1 MLIMLHFNFLFKCKK
16 TLSNIKYNKGIGD
29 KMDLEKKLLLDV
41 ECLNNGLPPMSNT
54 TRDVVKMI
62 RSVSSKEKRR
72 INRKIKKICKRRI
85 HQIMTSKKD
94 RSCSEKNRLKQQIL
108 DRLAFNR
115 DNGLFNNAF
124 MEKRIDF
131 VRTFFVESIRRK
143 R

>member
-1 MLIMLHFNFLFKCKK
+1 
-16 TLSNIKYNKGIGD
+16 
-29 KMDLEKKLLLDV
+29 MDLEKKLLLDV